1 MKLLTVVLTGLTILT
16 TQASTAHA
24 EIIQEPD
31 HELCKAMIADVGAAA
46 KKSGALSSAL
56 KVAKHLQSAQEMTHQ
71 EVVALSRRYQSAEH
85 RYQYTLKRAQDIC
98 SRNLY

>member
-1 MKLLTVVLTGLTILT
+1 MKLFTVVLLGMTILT
-16 TQASTAHA
+16 TQSSMVRA

-31 HELCKAMIADVGAAA
+31 HELCKAMIEDVGVAA

-56 KVAKHLQSAQEMTHQ
+56 KVAKRLQSAQEMTQQ
-71 EVVALSRRYQSAEH
+71 EVASLSKRYQSAEH